1 MTFPPEI
8 ATILTALTPIGELRV
23 ALPIA
28 LINYKMS
35 IVPAYFLS
43 VLGNIIPVFLLLL
56 FWRYLAKFLMQYSQI
71 CDKFFNWLFERTRK
85 KFEGKYKKWGKL
97 ALIIFVAIP
106 LPITG
111 AWTGSL
117 AAWLFDFKYWESII
131 LILLGVMISGLIV
144 TLVSLGGLNIFSVF
158 L

>member
-1 MTFPPEI
+1 MNLELIPELK
-8 ATILTALTPIGELRV
+8 TLLTAMTPIGELRA

-28 LINYKMS
+28 LINYKLS

-43 VLGNIIPVFLLLL
+43 VLGNMLPIFLLLL
-56 FWRYLAKFLMQYSQI
+56 FWRYLVKFLMQHSKI
-71 CDKFFNWLFERTRK
+71 CNKFFNWLFERTRK
-85 KFEGKYKKWGKL
+85 KFESKYEKWGKL

-111 AWTGSL
+111 AWTGTV

-131 LILLGVMISGLIV
+131 LILVGVMISGVIV
-144 TLVSLGGLNIFSVF
+144 TAITQGFISIPF
-158 L
+158 